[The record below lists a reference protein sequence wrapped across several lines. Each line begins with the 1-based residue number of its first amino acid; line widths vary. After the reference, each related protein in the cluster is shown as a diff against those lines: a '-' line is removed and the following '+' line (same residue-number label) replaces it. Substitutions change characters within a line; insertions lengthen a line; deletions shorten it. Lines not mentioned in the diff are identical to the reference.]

1 MPSEAATVASLG
13 RSCKAKAKAKAKER
27 WQYRAFI
34 AEVAEQVLANE
45 AAEERR
51 AAFFEAQVRQ
61 ARHDAAASEPCP
73 WADMEG
79 VDDIA
84 ESVVHADNR
93 GVVSILV
100 PAGSGVPCTECQTQH
115 RGVCSFHNLLLADIS
130 TLKLYAEAFVPP
142 GPEFH

>member
-1 MPSEAATVASLG
+1 MASEAATVASLG
-13 RSCKAKAKAKAKER
+13 RSCKAKAKAKAKEP
-27 WQYRAFI
+27 WQHQAFI
-34 AEVAEQVLANE
+34 AEYAEQVLASD

-51 AAFFEAQVRQ
+51 ADFFEAEFRT
-61 ARHDAAASEPCP
+61 AWHNAAASEPCP

-115 RGVCSFHNLLLADIS
+115 RGVL
-130 TLKLYAEAFVPP
+130 P
-142 GPEFH
+142 